1 MSDSLM
7 CSPNE
12 GKGPKSSIWS
22 VLELCGEAFTVVLN
36 LPWGRPTQTAGR
48 QGFAVFDIAMDVW
61 ISYTFYSDGRVNIK
75 ILC

>member
-1 MSDSLM
+1 MLLYCAQFVESDSLM

-36 LPWGRPTQTAGR
+36 LPSPGAGQLR
-48 QGFAVFDIAMDVW
+48 LRGDRGLQCL
-61 ISYTFYSDGRVNIK
+61 T
-75 ILC
+75 